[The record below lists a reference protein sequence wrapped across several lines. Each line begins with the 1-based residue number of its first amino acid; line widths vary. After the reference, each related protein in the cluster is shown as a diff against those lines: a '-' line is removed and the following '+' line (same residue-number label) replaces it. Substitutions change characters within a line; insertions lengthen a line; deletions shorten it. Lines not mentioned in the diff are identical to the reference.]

1 MNKNS
6 LLSGVLG
13 SLRKYATALI
23 LAASV
28 ITVGMS
34 PVAAQNVPAATTPAI
49 TNTTGNGTTAAPAA
63 KFDGVAIYNTAFEVL
78 RDLHKDLQNPADR
91 AKFVKEWQNRHA
103 TDGALDTEAGTDKA
117 VFEMMWSLGQ
127 RYDYYNLP
135 EANQAEQARSDAS
148 MAGIGATLYQ
158 RGLTSA
164 IRALGKEPKKEDV
177 MPLFKLSDER
187 PMIVAED
194 PDSDTPSGKAGL
206 KKGDRIVAVDGV
218 NVNGKTLDEVVKT
231 IRGTPGTTVKLSIV
245 RKSDVADQKIELP
258 IVRAKFVVH
267 VVKSEDLGNGVTY
280 IKLTHF
286 ESQYGVEEMYNALTA
301 AAKGKAII
309 LDLRG
314 NPGGELSQPINM
326 AGMLLE
332 KGIVVQLIQR
342 DDDDKVTI
350 THSFSPTAYNGHI
363 VTSTGQDITKTGKRP
378 DLIVPKDMPVIVLV
392 DGGSASASE
401 ILSGALQ
408 ANKRALIIG
417 QPTVGK
423 GVGQRVVGLPGDR
436 NMHVTSFEF
445 RPAAMVMD
453 WVGIV
458 PDIEVVMPED
468 ANTQEDPSSD
478 AQLNRAKVE
487 AIAAIAGKASPA
499 RAAAEITARK
509 AELKKK
515 NEENFAKEVE
525 ARRKA
530 IAEPADK
537 SAADGT
543 AVTPP
548 AADKS
553 DK

>member
-1 MNKNS
+1 MKKNS
-6 LLSGVLG
+6 LFSGFLG
-13 SLRKYATALI
+13 SLRSCATALI
-23 LAASV
+23 AATV

-34 PVAAQNVPAATTPAI
+34 GAFAQNVPASNTPSVT
-49 TNTTGNGTTAAPAA
+49 TNTTAAAPVAA
-63 KFDGVAIYNTAFEVL
+63 KFDGVAIYNAAFEVL
-78 RDLHKDLQNPADR
+78 RDYHKDLQDPAAR

-103 TDGALDTEAGTDKA
+103 TDGALTTEAGTDKA
-117 VFEMMWSLGQ
+117 VYEMMWSLGQ
-127 RYDYYNLP
+127 RFDYYNLP
-135 EANQAEQARSDAS
+135 EANKAEKARTDAS
-148 MAGIGATLYQ
+148 MAGIGATLYEK
-158 RGLTSA
+158 GLFSA

-177 MPLFKLSDER
+177 LPLFKLSDER
-187 PMIVAED
+187 PIIVAED

-206 KKGDRIVAVDGV
+206 KKGDRITAVDGA
-218 NVNGKTLDEVVKT
+218 NVNGKTLDEVVNT
-231 IRGTPGTTVKLSIV
+231 IRGPAGSTVKISII
-245 RKSDVADQKIELP
+245 RKTASGDQNIELA
-258 IVRAKFVVH
+258 IVRAKFIIH
-267 VVKSEDLGNGVTY
+267 VVKSEDLGNGITHV
-280 IKLTHF
+280 KLTHF
-286 ESQYGVEEMYNALTA
+286 ESQYGTQEMYDALTK

-326 AGMLLE
+326 AAMFLE

-342 DDDDKVTI
+342 SDDDKVTI
-350 THSFSPTAYNGHI
+350 THSFTPTAYNGHI

-378 DLIVPKDMPVIVLV
+378 PLVVPKDMPVIVLV

-408 ANKRALIIG
+408 YNHRALIIG

-423 GVGQRVVGLPGDR
+423 GVGQNVIGLPGER

-445 RPAAMVMD
+445 RPAAQVSD
-453 WVGIV
+453 WIGIV

-478 AQLNRAKVE
+478 AQLNRAKAE
-487 AIAAIAGKASPA
+487 AIAAIAGKPSAA
-499 RAAAEITARK
+499 RPAAEVTARK

-515 NEENFAKEVE
+515 NEDNFAKEVE

-530 IAEPADK
+530 IAETPADK
-537 SAADGT
+537 PAADSTTVAPKAG
-543 AVTPP
+543 
-548 AADKS
+548 DKS

>member
-28 ITVGMS
+28 ITVGMHG
-34 PVAAQNVPAATTPAI
+34 AFAQNAPASNTPTVT
-49 TNTTGNGTTAAPAA
+49 TNTTVAAPVAA

-78 RDLHKDLQNPADR
+78 RDYHKDLQNPVER
-91 AKFVKEWQNRHA
+91 AKFIKEWQNRHA
-103 TDGALDTEAGTDKA
+103 TDGVLNTEAGTDKA
-117 VFEMMWSLGQ
+117 VYEMVWSLGQ
-127 RYDYYNLP
+127 RFDYYNLP
-135 EANQAEQARSDAS
+135 EANQAEKARSDAS
-148 MAGIGATLYQ
+148 LAGIGATLYQ
-158 RGLTSA
+158 KGLSSA
-164 IRALGKEPKKEDV
+164 IRALGKEPKNEDV

-187 PMIVAED
+187 PVIVAED

-206 KKGDRIVAVDGV
+206 KKGDRIVAVDGAS
-218 NVNGKTLDEVVKT
+218 VNGKTLDEVVKT
-231 IRGTPGTTVKLSIV
+231 IRGTPGTTVTLSIV
-245 RKSDVADQKIELP
+245 RKSDGADQKINLP
-258 IVRAKFVVH
+258 IVRAKFIVH
-267 VVKSEDLGNGVTY
+267 VVKSEDLGDGVTH

-286 ESQYGVEEMYNALTA
+286 ESQYGTEEMYNALSE

-314 NPGGELSQPINM
+314 NPGGELSQPISM
-326 AGMLLE
+326 AGMLME

-342 DDDDKVTI
+342 SDDDKVTI
-350 THSFSPTAYNGHI
+350 THSFTPTTYNGHI
-363 VTSTGQDITKTGKRP
+363 VTSAGQDMTKTGKRP
-378 DLIVPKDMPVIVLV
+378 DLVVPKDMPVIVLV

-401 ILSGALQ
+401 ILAGALQ
-408 ANKRALIIG
+408 ANKRALVIG

-423 GVGQRVVGLPGDR
+423 GVGQNVIPLPGDR
-436 NMHVTSFEF
+436 NLHVTSFEF
-445 RPAAMVMD
+445 RPAAQVMD
-453 WVGIV
+453 WIGIV
-458 PDIEVVMPED
+458 PDIEVIIPED
-468 ANTQEDPSSD
+468 ANLQEDPSSD

-499 RAAAEITARK
+499 RPTAEIAARK

-515 NEENFAKEVE
+515 NEDNFAKEVE

-530 IAEPADK
+530 IAEPAEK
-537 SAADGT
+537 PAADGT
-543 AVTPP
+543 TVTPP
-548 AADKS
+548 ADSKS